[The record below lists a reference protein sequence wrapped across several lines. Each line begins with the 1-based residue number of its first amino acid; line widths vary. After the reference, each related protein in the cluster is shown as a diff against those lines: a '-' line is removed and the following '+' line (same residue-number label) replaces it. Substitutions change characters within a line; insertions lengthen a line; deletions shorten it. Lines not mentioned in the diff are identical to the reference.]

1 MKRVMACLVLLIAAN
16 GCSGYRLV
24 ERSPGGG
31 TYALLGD
38 PAAAMVEARP
48 EMEAHCGG
56 PVAIVKEGEVPI
68 GEVTETT
75 AQSSTNRRRTSSF
88 GTSRTQTTQQT
99 EWRVEYRCE
108 SAEPAPTD
116 PEKRPLKATNPED
129 QQ

>member
-1 MKRVMACLVLLIAAN
+1 MKRVTACLLLFLAAN
-16 GCSGYRLV
+16 GCSGHRLV
-24 ERSPGGG
+24 ERYPEGG

-38 PAAAMVEARP
+38 PAAAMLEARP

-75 AQSSTNRRRTSSF
+75 AQSSTNLRRTSSF
-88 GTSRTQTTQQT
+88 GTSRTETTQQT

-108 SAEPAPTD
+108 SAEPEPTD